1 MIRRSVLTL
10 LLVVLLA
17 GCTADPDAPSA
28 TGAPATTTTT
38 PPTTTTTVLSNVAV
52 EAFRTCLADRGIEI
66 EEIPLDATGHPRLD
80 WVMATLDFGDPAT
93 AETVSLCSEH
103 LETGALDLGD
113 DDVLRQAIL
122 EQLQE
127 FSQCMVDLG
136 VEDFPDPVP
145 GFTGIGSP
153 FPIAEIP
160 YSDPGFSVA
169 VTACREALLEALAGP
184 AEE

>member
-1 MIRRSVLTL
+1 M
-10 LLVVLLA
+10 LLA
-17 GCTADPDAPSA
+17 GCTSDSDEPSA
-28 TGAPATTTTT
+28 TGAPAATTTT

-52 EAFRTCLADRGIEI
+52 EAFRTCLAEREIVI

-80 WVMATLDFGDPAT
+80 LVMATLDFGDPAT
-93 AETVSLCSEH
+93 AEAVSVCSEH

-127 FSQCMVDLG
+127 FSQCMMDLG

-145 GFTGIGSP
+145 GFTGVGSP
-153 FPIAEIP
+153 FPVAEIP
-160 YSDPGFSVA
+160 YSDPGFATA
-169 VTACREALLEALAGP
+169 VTACREALLEALTGST
-184 AEE
+184 EE

>member
-1 MIRRSVLTL
+1 
-10 LLVVLLA
+10 VVLLA
-17 GCTADPDAPSA
+17 GCTEDPDGPSA

-52 EAFRTCLADRGIEI
+52 EAFRTCLAERGIEI
-66 EEIPLDATGHPRLD
+66 EVIPLDATGHPRLD
-80 WVMATLDFGDPAT
+80 LAMATLDFGDPAT
-93 AETVSLCSEH
+93 AEAVSVCSEH

-122 EQLQE
+122 EQLQD

-145 GFTGIGSP
+145 GFTGVGSP
-153 FPIAEIP
+153 FPVAEIP
-160 YSDPGFSVA
+160 YSDPGFSTA

>member
-1 MIRRSVLTL
+1 LLMVA
-10 LLVVLLA
+10 LLVA
-17 GCTADPDAPSA
+17 CTAGSDAPSA
-28 TGAPATTTTT
+28 TDAPATTTTS

-80 WVMATLDFGDPAT
+80 LVMATLDFGDPET
-93 AETVSLCSEH
+93 AEAVSVCSEH

-122 EQLQE
+122 QQLQE

-145 GFTGIGSP
+145 GFTGVGSP
-153 FPIAEIP
+153 FPVAEIP
-160 YSDPGFSVA
+160 YSDPGFATA
-169 VTACREALLEALAGP
+169 VVACRDALLEALAG
-184 AEE
+184 ADEG

>member
-1 MIRRSVLTL
+1 M
-10 LLVVLLA
+10 LLA
-17 GCTADPDAPSA
+17 GCTPDSDEPSA

-52 EAFRTCLADRGIEI
+52 EAFRTCLADRGIVI

-80 WVMATLDFGDPAT
+80 LVMATLDFGDPAT
-93 AETVSLCSEH
+93 AEAVSVCSEH

-122 EQLQE
+122 GQLQE
-127 FSQCMVDLG
+127 FSHCMVDLG

-145 GFTGIGSP
+145 GFTGVGSP
-153 FPIAEIP
+153 FPVAEIP
-160 YSDPGFSVA
+160 YSDPGFATA
-169 VTACREALLEALAGP
+169 VTACRETLLEALAGP